1 MKKILIL
8 ALAFATLAS
17 TGYANTADE
26 KAKEKTEKAVKAP
39 KKEKAKKA
47 KKGEKTEE
55 IVVLANAVDSM
66 SYALGANVGADFLTR
81 IKTLPGGQY
90 NIDLFLKSF
99 NATMKGDSVV
109 MKAEFIQ
116 EFLNTYFAAA
126 QKKDADVKKVDG
138 EKFLAENASKPGVKT
153 TLTGLQYEIIKD
165 AEGPKPAATDKVKV
179 HYEGT
184 LLDGTKFD
192 SSYDRGEPIE
202 FQLDQVIKGWT
213 EGVQLMSPGA
223 KYKFYIPYNLAYGE
237 QGTGGVIP
245 PYATLTFV
253 VELIEINPVSIKD
266 QVKELEIK

>member
-8 ALAFATLAS
+8 ALAFATLTS
-17 TGYANTADE
+17 VGYANTADE
-26 KAKEKTEKAVKAP
+26 KAKTEKAVKAP
-39 KKEKAKKA
+39 KKEKTKKA
-47 KKGEKTEE
+47 KKGETPVE
-55 IVVLANAVDSM
+55 VLVLANAVDSM

-90 NIDLFLKSF
+90 NMDLFLKSF
-99 NATMKGDSVV
+99 TGTMKGDSVA
-109 MKAEFIQ
+109 MKPEFIQ

-126 QKKDADVKKVDG
+126 QKKEADAKKVDG
-138 EKFLAENASKPGVKT
+138 EKFLAENANKPGVKT

-237 QGTGGVIP
+237 QGAGGVIP
-245 PYATLTFV
+245 PFATLQFV